1 MSTFLGV
8 LRKKALAPSLA
19 SVGFAERGFPVTP
32 TTATARLEAV
42 PQAVVCGFEWAIE
55 GASLWELERR
65 LALIEPEQR
74 GFAYEG
80 ATMGYTILDAMP
92 GGGRDRTRELLEGP
106 GKPHIFLTYIGIG
119 FAMARLPRPLWK
131 NILPELT
138 KVSYHPTMSWLA
150 VDGYGF
156 DRAYFDTRK
165 WVDDQAEPTPYPWA
179 GRPEYFARAFDQGVG
194 RALWFINGGN
204 PEAVAAAVNRFAATR
219 RPDLWSGVGLA
230 ATFAGGCD
238 PDGLATLRRAS
249 GEHFDELALGVVFAV
264 KARTYSSYVPAH
276 TRVAA
281 GALAGLTIEAAR
293 GLADRTEVASD
304 VDGPQPP
311 YEQWRERIRAEFGT
325 ESRRAAG

>member
-65 LALIEPEQR
+65 LALVEPEQR

-80 ATMGYTILDAMP
+80 ATMGYSILDAMP

-138 KVSYHPTMSWLA
+138 KVPYHPTMSWLA

-165 WVDDQAEPTPYPWA
+165 WVDEQAEPTPYPWA

-194 RALWFINGGN
+194 RALWFIHGGH
-204 PEAVAAAVNRFAATR
+204 PEAVATAVNRFAETR

-238 PDGLATLRRAS
+238 QAGLAGLRRAA

-264 KARTYSSYVPAH
+264 KARTYSSYIPAH
-276 TRVAA
+276 TRIAA
-281 GALAGLTIEAAR
+281 GALAGLTIDAAR
-293 GLADRTEVASD
+293 RLADRTEVKSD

-311 YEQWRERIRAEFGT
+311 YEQWRARIRAEFGT
-325 ESRRAAG
+325 ESSRATG

>member
-19 SVGFAERGFPVTP
+19 SVGFAARGFPLTP

-138 KVSYHPTMSWLA
+138 KVPYHPTMSWLA

-156 DRAYFDTRK
+156 DRAYFDTRR
-165 WVDDQAEPTPYPWA
+165 WVDEQAEPSPYPWA

-194 RALWFINGGN
+194 RALWFIHGGH

-238 PDGLATLRRAS
+238 QAGLAELRRAA

-276 TRVAA
+276 TRIAA
-281 GALAGLTIEAAR
+281 GALAGLTVDAAR
-293 GLADRTEVASD
+293 ELADRTEDPSD
-304 VDGPQPP
+304 VDGPEPP
-311 YEQWRERIRAEFGT
+311 YERWRERIRMEFGP